1 MEQDFYQRKKDIM
14 KSDNSIVDIEVMGV
28 FGNRWGGNSDNEEMM
43 LRIIYKGEKRL
54 IKTVKANGWYDDLLT
69 TIYKTRKYFRTHK
82 LERILDGEV

>member
-28 FGNRWGGNSDNEEMM
+28 FGSWCSKPDNEEMM

-82 LERILDGEV
+82 LERILE